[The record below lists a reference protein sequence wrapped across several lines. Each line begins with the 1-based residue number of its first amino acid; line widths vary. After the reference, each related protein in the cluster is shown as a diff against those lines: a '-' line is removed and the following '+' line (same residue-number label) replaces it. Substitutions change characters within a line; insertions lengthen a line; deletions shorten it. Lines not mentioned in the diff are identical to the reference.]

1 MFELNHLIKDSTCF
15 KSSNPSCIDS
25 FYTNKNTMFF
35 NSSTVETGLSDHN
48 SLVCTMIRWTFCK
61 GPSKFVYC
69 RSYNNYNKKL
79 FENVSKKRLVSSS
92 NFEEIL
98 DTFLAILNEHGTLKK
113 KKFDAII
120 KSLWVKRFLKLSWND
135 LSYEIHSIRRDLLK
149 TGKIISDSVSVPIC

>member
-120 KSLWVKRFLKLSWND
+120 KSL
-135 LSYEIHSIRRDLLK
+135 
-149 TGKIISDSVSVPIC
+149 